1 MSFPRWQLGQL
12 TWHGSRVGSL
22 DKVGSSKQAVGGVIW
37 VPVVTGGGYVG
48 GWRLVVVV
56 VVGSRGGGSSQ
67 AKDVQGLPPM
77 ITALLAMP
85 YSALFKPT
93 LPHHCS
99 PPRGSDQQR
108 TITRRKAFSSFFIK
122 KKSWQSKIIE
132 LGQLLMPH
140 HKPVFF
146 GQRTVDLFEKLK
158 IGHCFDWFS

>member
-1 MSFPRWQLGQL
+1 M
-12 TWHGSRVGSL
+12 GSL

-108 TITRRKAFSSFFIK
+108 TITRRKAFSSFFIQ
-122 KKSWQSKIIE
+122 KKS
-132 LGQLLMPH
+132 
-140 HKPVFF
+140 
-146 GQRTVDLFEKLK
+146 
-158 IGHCFDWFS
+158 

>member
-1 MSFPRWQLGQL
+1 ME
-12 TWHGSRVGSL
+12 VGW

-37 VPVVTGGGYVG
+37 VAVVTRGGYVG
-48 GWRLVVVV
+48 GWRLVV

-93 LPHHCS
+93 LPHQWS

-108 TITRRKAFSSFFIK
+108 TIIRGKGARLSN
-122 KKSWQSKIIE
+122 
-132 LGQLLMPH
+132 
-140 HKPVFF
+140 
-146 GQRTVDLFEKLK
+146 
-158 IGHCFDWFS
+158 

>member
-1 MSFPRWQLGQL
+1 MMALWYFGYSRKNFVFGTLKIGENDSEIPNLEFENHGFLENQVFLPTEQVGTNICWIFYQGASFKICLSLFDWKVNIL
-12 TWHGSRVGSL
+12 TKMH
-22 DKVGSSKQAVGGVIW
+22 I
-37 VPVVTGGGYVG
+37 
-48 GWRLVVVV
+48 
-56 VVGSRGGGSSQ
+56 
-67 AKDVQGLPPM
+67 VQ
-77 ITALLAMP
+77 
-85 YSALFKPT
+85 
-93 LPHHCS
+93 CS

-132 LGQLLMPH
+132 LGQLLIPH

>member
-1 MSFPRWQLGQL
+1 ME
-12 TWHGSRVGSL
+12 VGG

-122 KKSWQSKIIE
+122 KKS
-132 LGQLLMPH
+132 
-140 HKPVFF
+140 
-146 GQRTVDLFEKLK
+146 
-158 IGHCFDWFS
+158 